1 MQEIFEKLLLQRVV
15 EILNNLGIEE
25 ADIHDMDM
33 GDIEYEIEMLA
44 NKMENV
50 VLYHRWRHK

>member
-1 MQEIFEKLLLQRVV
+1 MQENFEKLLRQKVV

-25 ADIHDMDM
+25 VDIHDMDM

-44 NKMENV
+44 DKMENA
-50 VLYHRWRHK
+50 VLYYRWHHT

>member
-1 MQEIFEKLLLQRVV
+1 MEKNFEKLLRQKVF
-15 EILNNLGIEE
+15 EILNDFDVQES
-25 ADIHDMDM
+25 DVHDMDM

-50 VLYHRWRHK
+50 VLYYRWHHK

>member
-1 MQEIFEKLLLQRVV
+1 MKENFEKLLRQKVF
-15 EILNNLGIEE
+15 EILNDFDVQES
-25 ADIHDMDM
+25 DVHDMDM

-50 VLYHRWRHK
+50 VLYYRWHHK